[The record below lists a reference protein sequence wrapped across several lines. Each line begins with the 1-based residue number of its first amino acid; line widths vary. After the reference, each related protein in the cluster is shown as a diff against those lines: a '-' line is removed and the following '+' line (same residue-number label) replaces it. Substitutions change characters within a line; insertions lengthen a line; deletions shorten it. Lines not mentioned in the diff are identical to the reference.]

1 VHDVIEEVNRTAPAD
16 RSVSELVG
24 DLSDQTKRL
33 VRDELRLATS
43 ELQAKGKRMGSGAG
57 LMGAAGIVA
66 LFAVATFVAAAVL
79 ALALVMDG
87 WLAAVIVGVVLLAVA
102 GIAALVG
109 KKQLNRA
116 TPPLPQEALSGV
128 QADVETV
135 KDRVH
140 SA

>member
-1 VHDVIEEVNRTAPAD
+1 VIEEVNRTAPED

-24 DLSDQTKRL
+24 DLSEQMKRL
-33 VRDELRLATS
+33 VRDELRLATA
-43 ELQAKGKRMGSGAG
+43 ELQTKTKRVGTGAG
-57 LMGAAGIVA
+57 LMGAAGMIS

-79 ALALVMDG
+79 ALALVVDG
-87 WLAAVIVGVVLLAVA
+87 WLAAVIVGVALLLLAGVA
-102 GIAALVG
+102 VLIGR
-109 KKQLNRA
+109 KQLKQG
-116 TPPLPQEALSGV
+116 TPPLPQEAISGV